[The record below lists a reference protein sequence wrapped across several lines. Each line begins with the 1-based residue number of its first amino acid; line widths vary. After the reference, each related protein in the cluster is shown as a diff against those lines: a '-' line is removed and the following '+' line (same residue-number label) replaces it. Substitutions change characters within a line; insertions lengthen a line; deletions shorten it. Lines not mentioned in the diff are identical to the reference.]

1 MIKKMKNL
9 RSDEKELVIC
19 MGGGGGGGELYMTVS
34 QERGGRVHDTYV
46 F

>member
-1 MIKKMKNL
+1 MKHL

-19 MGGGGGGGELYMTVS
+19 MGGGGGGRLYMTVS